1 MTSGSHR
8 LPGAVGRALRFAAAA
23 LLLAISLLVA
33 ASTVAAA
40 ATISVTVSDGSTS
53 VDESGTTDTFD
64 VVLSEQPATSAVVSL
79 SSSDPGEVTVS
90 PATLTFTTENWNSAQ
105 TVTVTGVD
113 DGEVDSAQTVTITLS
128 GLGVTSISTGNRET
142 CAVTTSGGV
151 KCWGDNGRG
160 QLGDGT
166 TTDRLIPVD
175 VSGLTSGVT
184 AIATGDGYAC
194 ALMTSGGVKCW
205 GLNNHG
211 QLGDGTTTERST
223 PVDVSGLTSD
233 VVSINAGV
241 YYTCV
246 VPTSTPSAA
255 FITTT
260 AQSHTRSAA
269 LASARKSR

>member
-151 KCWGDNGRG
+151 KCWGYNG
-160 QLGDGT
+160 
-166 TTDRLIPVD
+166 
-175 VSGLTSGVT
+175 
-184 AIATGDGYAC
+184 
-194 ALMTSGGVKCW
+194 W
-205 GLNNHG
+205 G

-223 PVDVSGLTSD
+223 PVDVSGLTSGVD
-233 VVSINAGV
+233 SINAGNS
-241 YYTCV
+241 YT
-246 VPTSTPSAA
+246 
-255 FITTT
+255 
-260 AQSHTRSAA
+260 
-269 LASARKSR
+269 